1 MSPLASS
8 KPLLP
13 EAGNLFPLGIHQL
26 HGVIHQVSGKD
37 VKVFVSGGVN
47 NTGKGIA
54 LRVVL
59 DIDIKINL

>member
-13 EAGNLFPLGIHQL
+13 EAGNLFPLGIYQL

-37 VKVFVSGGVN
+37 VKTLSPEVS
-47 NTGKGIA
+47 TILTKD
-54 LRVVL
+54 LL
-59 DIDIKINL
+59 CEFYFDIDININL

>member
-47 NTGKGIA
+47 NTDKGIA
-54 LRVVL
+54 LGL
-59 DIDIKINL
+59 DLTLTLI